1 MKKIDTRGL
10 SCPEPVLRTRQEL
23 EKMSRDEP
31 LDVLVDTVTARENVT
46 RAAKSL
52 GREVEVEQVEGDYLV
67 HISGGGK
74 S

>member
-23 EKMSRDEP
+23 KNAPGES

-46 RAAKSL
+46 RSAKSL
-52 GREVEVEQVEGDYLV
+52 GFGVDVEEMDGDFLL
-67 HISGGGK
+67 HITKGGK
-74 S
+74 